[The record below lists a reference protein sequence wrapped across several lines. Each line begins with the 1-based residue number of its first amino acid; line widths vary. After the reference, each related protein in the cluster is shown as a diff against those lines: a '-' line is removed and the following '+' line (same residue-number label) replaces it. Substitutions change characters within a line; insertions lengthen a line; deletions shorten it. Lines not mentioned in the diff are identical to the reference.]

1 MDIILHDPFNK
12 DVRRIQTVS
21 AALGRPSLVHT
32 LSVAMKYPANTLSR
46 KIPYR
51 LSAPQK
57 LRHRRRLRRVDN
69 VVSVL
74 DNALKRQA
82 ASITAASPFQD
93 SRPLPSRLPDQLEDQ
108 RERTGEAAPEDLATT
123 GEGQRILER
132 DENAYLEARRHGR
145 GPRQG
150 EMIPEFTEDGVE
162 QPSGRLLSTQAQL
175 QGTIKLIERWKAEMP
190 TEQEMLPRD
199 KYTMFDKKEKKYRK
213 GVHK

>member
-1 MDIILHDPFNK
+1 MVCLFTAI
-12 DVRRIQTVS
+12 TV
-21 AALGRPSLVHT
+21 H
-32 LSVAMKYPANTLSR
+32 ANRTR

-69 VVSVL
+69 VVAVL
-74 DNALKRQA
+74 DTALKRQA
-82 ASITAASPFQD
+82 ASIAPQIGSEKGASESWTAAT
-93 SRPLPSRLPDQLEDQ
+93 Q
-108 RERTGEAAPEDLATT
+108 RRQRDDAATEEELSSTA
-123 GEGQRILER
+123 EGQRVLER
-132 DENAYLEARRHGR
+132 EKHADLESQRHGR

-150 EMIPEFTEDGVE
+150 EWVPETTEQGV
-162 QPSGRLLSTQAQL
+162 QRPGGQLLSEQARL

-199 KYTMFDKKEKKYRK
+199 KYTMFDKKAKKYRK